1 MEEIQFTESFFE
13 KNKEILTKI
22 LLALLFVFV
31 IFYLIFWIAPREF
44 PSNSIISIEKGLSLN
59 QITEHLK
66 KENVIKSPFWFKTF
80 VYLTGNQKDIDSGE
94 YFFNRKENIFT
105 ILSRTIKGQYGINS
119 TIITIPEGTT
129 VAEMA
134 EKLKEK
140 FGDFESETFINLA
153 TRKEGFLFPDTYKFL
168 PNVGPREV
176 IGVME
181 DNFQVKIKELENE
194 IQESGKS
201 LKDII
206 IMASL
211 LEEEARKQETREI
224 ISGILWKRLELGIP
238 LQVDAVFLYING
250 KNTYQLNL
258 EDLKI
263 DSPYNTYLYKGLP
276 IGPISNPGLS
286 SMKAALRPKDSS
298 YLFYLSDRDGN
309 MYYAKDFEEHKR
321 NKRLYLN

>member
-22 LLALLFVFV
+22 LLTLLFVFV
-31 IFYLIFWIAPREF
+31 IFYLIFWMAPKEF
-44 PSNSIISIEKGLSLN
+44 PSNSIVSIKEGLSLS

-94 YFFNRKENIFT
+94 YFFNKKENLFT
-105 ILSRTIKGQYGINS
+105 ILSRTIKGKYGIDS
-119 TIITIPEGTT
+119 TAVTIPEGTT
-129 VAEMA
+129 VVEMA
-134 EKLKEK
+134 EILKGK
-140 FGDFESETFINLA
+140 FGNFKSKTFISLA
-153 TRKEGFLFPDTYKFL
+153 KKKEGFLFPDTYKFL
-168 PNVGPREV
+168 PDVGPREV

-194 IQESGKS
+194 IQEFGKS
-201 LKDII
+201 LEDII

-211 LEEEARKQETREI
+211 LEEEARTQETREI
-224 ISGILWKRLELGIP
+224 ISGILWKRLEIGIP
-238 LQVDAVFLYING
+238 LQVDAVFPYING
-250 KNTYQLNL
+250 KNTYQLSL

-286 SMKAALRPKDSS
+286 SIKAALRPKDSP

-309 MYYAKDFEEHKR
+309 MHYAKDFEEHKK

>member
-119 TIITIPEGTT
+119 TII
-129 VAEMA
+129 
-134 EKLKEK
+134 
-140 FGDFESETFINLA
+140 
-153 TRKEGFLFPDTYKFL
+153 
-168 PNVGPREV
+168 
-176 IGVME
+176 
-181 DNFQVKIKELENE
+181 
-194 IQESGKS
+194 
-201 LKDII
+201 
-206 IMASL
+206 
-211 LEEEARKQETREI
+211 
-224 ISGILWKRLELGIP
+224 
-238 LQVDAVFLYING
+238 
-250 KNTYQLNL
+250 
-258 EDLKI
+258 
-263 DSPYNTYLYKGLP
+263 
-276 IGPISNPGLS
+276 
-286 SMKAALRPKDSS
+286 
-298 YLFYLSDRDGN
+298 
-309 MYYAKDFEEHKR
+309 
-321 NKRLYLN
+321 